1 MSFKTVRITLLVLV
15 LAYVGLDTFLS
26 NARATSWKQTLR
38 VVVYPINADGSE
50 KVDEYISQL
59 DHDQFDSINETL
71 EKESTRYGMNLSAP
85 IRIRLAPKMNSL
97 PPKMPENRSGFSVLI
112 WSIKLRFWSW
122 KEDNFKGISPHIR
135 AYALYYDPKKHSV
148 LKHSTGLKKAK
159 IAINNLFA
167 DKKYAAQNKVVIL
180 HELLHTLGATDK
192 YELSTGLPL
201 YPQGYAEPKRIPL
214 FPQRKAEIMGG
225 QIALSEIKAK
235 IPSSLKK
242 TVIGPQT
249 AKEIGWQK

>member
-1 MSFKTVRITLLVLV
+1 MSFKTIRITLLVLV

-38 VVVYPINADGSE
+38 VVIYPINADGSE
-50 KVDEYISQL
+50 KADEYISQL
-59 DHDQFDSINETL
+59 DSDQFDSINETL
-71 EKESTRYGMNLSAP
+71 EKESTRYGLNLSAP
-85 IRIRLAPKMNSL
+85 IRIRLAPKMDSL
-97 PPKMPENRSGFSVLI
+97 PPKMPANRSGFRVLI

-122 KEDNFKGISPHIR
+122 KEDNFKGITPHIR
-135 AYALYYDPKKHSV
+135 AYALYFDPKKHKV

-192 YELSTGLPL
+192 YDLSTGLPL
-201 YPQGYAEPKRIPL
+201 YPQGYAEPRRSPL

-235 IPSSLKK
+235 IPSGLKK

-249 AKEIGWQK
+249 ANEIGWKK